1 MAGMVDNTR
10 DMARATS
17 VVLKTVWVLAAAIVA
32 FTVENIWIDP
42 WLARRSHHKLPSF
55 VPEALG
61 GAWLL
66 ILLALAITV
75 ILLVVCQVLL
85 MRDARIA
92 LGEKVATGILVV
104 TAALLSGGWIVTT
117 SGITF
122 PKLARTERESSQQK
136 RSVVLRWQAST
147 TPNVRYNI
155 YRGPFSG
162 VHPDKL
168 NSTPIDGTTFTDATV
183 VSGHTYW
190 YVVRAINNKDEEST
204 ESNDTSAT
212 IP

>member
-1 MAGMVDNTR
+1 MVDNTR

-183 VSGHTYW
+183 VSGQTYW